1 MATVINTTLHRLK
14 LILLL
19 LNLGRQSLG
28 EILKIFKVLVIT
40 SFVVLTVVLF
50 QQDRVS
56 RSQKL
61 HAVQVQKQQS
71 WELIKSLQPN
81 SLAIDH
87 YLKAISNSE

>member
-1 MATVINTTLHRLK
+1 VATVINTTLHRLK

>member
-1 MATVINTTLHRLK
+1 VINTTLHRLK